1 MKLEIGLIVVISKK
15 NFLIG
20 GIFKIFFVFLFLNAP
35 LIVKADD
42 IYDLEIEGISI
53 GDSVLDYFT
62 LREINQAKL
71 DYYTNNTYTAISI
84 ADKDFYKTYEEIQFN
99 YLTNDK
105 NYIIQSISGAIEMDY
120 DDCLDELDKLIADFN
135 RMFTNG
141 TFYDKETYPHNNN
154 SGDMITDAYWD
165 LDSGSVLVQ
174 CYDRR
179 NKTKFY
185 DSMQVAIDTKE
196 FFDFIVNKA
205 YQ

>member
-42 IYDLEIEGISI
+42 IYDLEIDGISI
-53 GDSVLDYFT
+53 GDSALDY
-62 LREINQAKL
+62 LSLLEINQAKQ
-71 DYYTNNTYTAISI
+71 DYYTSNTYTALIIS
-84 ADKDFYKTYEEIQFN
+84 DKNFLKTYEEIQIN

-105 NYIIQSISGAIEMDY
+105 NYIIQSISGAIEMNY
-120 DDCLDELDKLIADFN
+120 DDCLDELDEMINEFKKIL
-135 RMFTNG
+135 TNG
-141 TFYDKETYPHNNN
+141 VFHEKETYPHNNN
-154 SGDMITDAYWD
+154 SGDMITDAFWD
-165 LDSGSVLVQ
+165 FDSGSVVVQ

-179 NKTKFY
+179 NKSEY
-185 DSMQVAIDTKE
+185 SDSMQVGIDTKE
-196 FFDFIVNKA
+196 FFDFLVNKA